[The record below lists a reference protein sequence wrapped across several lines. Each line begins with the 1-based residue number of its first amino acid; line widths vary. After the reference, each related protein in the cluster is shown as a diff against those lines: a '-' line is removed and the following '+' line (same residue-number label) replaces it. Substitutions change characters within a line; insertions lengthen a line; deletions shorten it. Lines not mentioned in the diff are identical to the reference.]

1 MTALCRVVVADD
13 DAPLRVLFRR
23 LLERSGRFQV
33 VGEAC
38 NGEEAI
44 AMVRAERPDLA
55 LLDLAMP
62 VVDGLEATRQIR
74 QFAPETRI
82 AIVSGFDSKKM
93 EDAVREAGADVYI
106 EKQLRAD
113 HLIEQ
118 VLDLWGAL
126 R

>member
-1 MTALCRVVVADD
+1 
-13 DAPLRVLFRR
+13 
-23 LLERSGRFQV
+23 
-33 VGEAC
+33 
-38 NGEEAI
+38 
-44 AMVRAERPDLA
+44 MVRAERPDLA